1 MNQFSVKERP
11 QRFNFGKSNSK
22 QEHFYDPNEKKMI
35 SEKEYMVLNRKYV
48 QEREEK
54 KKERIRIVKK
64 RYNKKNPFQ
73 RKVSSIK
80 SNAKSRGIIWSLSH
94 QQAFEIIQKPC
105 MYCRTTIR
113 KIGIDRVIN
122 SDGYIPFNCVPCCNR
137 CNRKKTNNRKKD
149 LLRFLYAIEQVEQ
162 NTKGAMD
169 LADVKPLKKHLE
181 ESDDEEVEVI
191 EVPGDSDDEEEEEE
205 EDVYEKI
212 FLKSSQI
219 EEIEDSE

>member
-1 MNQFSVKERP
+1 
-11 QRFNFGKSNSK
+11 
-22 QEHFYDPNEKKMI
+22 MI
-35 SEKEYMVLNRKYV
+35 NEKEYMVIRKYV

-54 KKERIRIVKK
+54 KKERIRIGKK
-64 RYNKKNPFQ
+64 RYKKKRIHFVEKFHQSNQMPNPEESF
-73 RKVSSIK
+73 
-80 SNAKSRGIIWSLSH
+80 GLSH

-122 SDGYIPFNCVPCCNR
+122 SDGYIPYNCVPCCNR
-137 CNRKKTNNRKKD
+137 CNRKKKNNRKKD